1 MRGGKMETGEYSKRT
16 IRMMKEDGVDLKKME
31 RVTNKVLE
39 ILREEKVTIREC
51 RIIISRLSNTI
62 NSHYLAVVNELI

>member
-1 MRGGKMETGEYSKRT
+1 METGEYSKRT

-51 RIIISRLSNTI
+51 RIIISQLSNTI

>member
-1 MRGGKMETGEYSKRT
+1 MKKKEYSERT

-51 RIIISRLSNTI
+51 RIIISQLSNTI

>member
-1 MRGGKMETGEYSKRT
+1 MKKKEYSERT
-16 IRMMKEDGVDLKKME
+16 IRMMKEDGIDLQKME

>member
-1 MRGGKMETGEYSKRT
+1 METGEYSKRT

>member
-1 MRGGKMETGEYSKRT
+1 MKKKENSERT
-16 IRMMKEDGVDLKKME
+16 IRMMKEDGIDLQKME

-51 RIIISRLSNTI
+51 RIIISQLSNTI

>member
-1 MRGGKMETGEYSKRT
+1 MKKKEYSERT
-16 IRMMKEDGVDLKKME
+16 IRMMKEDGIDLQKME

-62 NSHYLAVVNELI
+62 KSHYLAVVNELI

>member
-1 MRGGKMETGEYSKRT
+1 MKKKEYSERT
-16 IRMMKEDGVDLKKME
+16 IRMMKEDGIDLQKME

-51 RIIISRLSNTI
+51 RIIISQLSNTI

>member
-1 MRGGKMETGEYSKRT
+1 MKKKEYSERT